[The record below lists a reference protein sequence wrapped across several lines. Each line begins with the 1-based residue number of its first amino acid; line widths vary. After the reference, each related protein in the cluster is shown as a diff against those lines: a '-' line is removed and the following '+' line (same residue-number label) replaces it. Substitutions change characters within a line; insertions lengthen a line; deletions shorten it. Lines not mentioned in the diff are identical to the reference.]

1 MGLFYVDLFFIS
13 NSRIGFGF
21 GDRAQIMYSSF
32 NKKVIK
38 MPNKTNLSIG
48 AVIALLIAA
57 YLGLDLQQSQPLIP
71 SASDTTTETLDSEPN
86 LLPSQTTDDLDRI
99 ARAFQQRQSDLQVRS
114 SGQVIAVLPDDH
126 EGSRHQKFILELPN
140 GQTVLVA
147 HNIDLAPRIQ
157 SIQKQDQ
164 VEFYG
169 EYEYSDKGGVI
180 HWTHHDPARKHVDGW
195 LKHQGRTY
203 Q

>member
-1 MGLFYVDLFFIS
+1 
-13 NSRIGFGF
+13 
-21 GDRAQIMYSSF
+21 
-32 NKKVIK
+32 

-86 LLPSQTTDDLDRI
+86 LVPSQKTDDLDRI
-99 ARAFQQRQSDLQVRS
+99 ARAFQHRQSDLQVRS
-114 SGQVIAVLPDDH
+114 SGQVVAVYQMIMKDRVIKSSSSSYQMAKLYWLH
-126 EGSRHQKFILELPN
+126 IISIWHRVFRIFKNRIRSSFMEN
-140 GQTVLVA
+140 MNTVTT
-147 HNIDLAPRIQ
+147 
-157 SIQKQDQ
+157 
-164 VEFYG
+164 
-169 EYEYSDKGGVI
+169 GVI
-180 HWTHHDPARKHVDGW
+180 HWTHHDPARKHVAGW

>member
-1 MGLFYVDLFFIS
+1 MGLFYADLFFIS

-86 LLPSQTTDDLDRI
+86 LVPSQTTDDLDRI

>member
-71 SASDTTTETLDSEPN
+71 SASDTTTETLHSEPN
-86 LLPSQTTDDLDRI
+86 LEPSQATDDLDRI

-169 EYEYSDKGGVI
+169 EYEYSDKGGEI
-180 HWTHHDPARKHVDGW
+180 HWTHHDRARKHVDGW

>member
-86 LLPSQTTDDLDRI
+86 LVPSQTTDDLDRI

-157 SIQKQDQ
+157 NIQKQDQ

>member
-1 MGLFYVDLFFIS
+1 
-13 NSRIGFGF
+13 
-21 GDRAQIMYSSF
+21 
-32 NKKVIK
+32 
-38 MPNKTNLSIG
+38 MPNKTNLGIG

-57 YLGLDLQQSQPLIP
+57 YLGLNLQQSQPVVP
-71 SASDTTTETLDSEPN
+71 SVSNPTTETLHSGPN
-86 LLPSQTTDDLDRI
+86 LVPSQTTDELDRV
-99 ARAFQQRQSDLQVRS
+99 AREFQQRQSDLQVRS

-126 EGSRHQKFILELPN
+126 EGSRHQKFILELQN

-157 SIQKQDQ
+157 NIQKQDRI
-164 VEFYG
+164 EFYG

>member
-21 GDRAQIMYSSF
+21 LHRTQIMYSSF

-71 SASDTTTETLDSEPN
+71 SASDTTTETLHSEPN
-86 LLPSQTTDDLDRI
+86 LEPSQATDDLDRI

-180 HWTHHDPARKHVDGW
+180 HWTHHDPARKHVAGW

>member
-86 LLPSQTTDDLDRI
+86 LVPSQTTDDLDRI

>member
-1 MGLFYVDLFFIS
+1 
-13 NSRIGFGF
+13 
-21 GDRAQIMYSSF
+21 MYSSF

-57 YLGLDLQQSQPLIP
+57 YLGLDLQQSQLLVP
-71 SASDTTTETLDSEPN
+71 SASDTITETLHSEPN
-86 LLPSQTTDDLDRI
+86 LVPSQKTDDLDRI
-99 ARAFQQRQSDLQVRS
+99 ARAFQHRQSDLQVRS
-114 SGQVIAVLPDDH
+114 SGQVVAFLPDDH
-126 EGSRHQKFILELPN
+126 EGSRHQKFILELLN

-157 SIQKQDQ
+157 NIQKQDQ

>member
-1 MGLFYVDLFFIS
+1 
-13 NSRIGFGF
+13 
-21 GDRAQIMYSSF
+21 MYSSF

-86 LLPSQTTDDLDRI
+86 LVPSQTTDDLDRI

-164 VEFYG
+164 VELYG

>member
-1 MGLFYVDLFFIS
+1 
-13 NSRIGFGF
+13 
-21 GDRAQIMYSSF
+21 
-32 NKKVIK
+32 
-38 MPNKTNLSIG
+38 MPNKANLGLG

-57 YLGLDLQQSQPLIP
+57 YLGLDLQQSQPLVP
-71 SASDTTTETLDSEPN
+71 SASDTITETLHSEPN
-86 LLPSQTTDDLDRI
+86 LVPSQKTDDLDRI
-99 ARAFQQRQSDLQVRS
+99 ARAFQHRQSDLQVSS
-114 SGQVIAVLPDDH
+114 SGQVVAVLPDDY

-157 SIQKQDQ
+157 NIQKQDQ